1 MSLRPSVAVPRNC
14 NAQGVCDNNRLPGVQ
29 FVLDIGGKFQKEGKG
44 KMPVPDD
51 RRVSPLKGRVDK
63 PRRHQES
70 VAKESRMAEYKN
82 AVSSL
87 EAMKTMLLNLERLK
101 LMLARQRWSSRV
113 VQTVLQFV
121 LTTCVHL
128 DRMGDQEIGVSGLSW
143 NVQQNAMTIERTASV
158 FINDAMGRFSTF
170 EGGKVVMAL
179 RMAGREDVSW
189 TLISPD
195 QSAGRMANISVDVNK
210 GCAADDELVEAS
222 LQMVSL
228 RRQESADGQQSVL
241 QSNAADGGT
250 SDRSDPEEDDEDGGD
265 NMSQDGE

>member
-1 MSLRPSVAVPRNC
+1 
-14 NAQGVCDNNRLPGVQ
+14 
-29 FVLDIGGKFQKEGKG
+29 
-44 KMPVPDD
+44 
-51 RRVSPLKGRVDK
+51 
-63 PRRHQES
+63 
-70 VAKESRMAEYKN
+70 MAEYKN

-143 NVQQNAMTIERTASV
+143 NAQQNALTVERTASV
-158 FINDAMGRFSTF
+158 FINDTTGRFSAF
-170 EGGKVVMAL
+170 EGGKVVMDL

-189 TLISPD
+189 TLVGPD
-195 QSAGRMANISVDVNK
+195 TSVDRMANISVDVNK
-210 GCAADDELVEAS
+210 GCAPDDELVEAS

-228 RRQESADGQQSVL
+228 RRQESADGQQSVMH
-241 QSNAADGGT
+241 SDNAADGET
-250 SDRSDPEEDDEDGGD
+250 SDRSDPEEDEADEEDGGG
-265 NMSQDGE
+265 NMSQDGA